1 MAWNEPGGPK
11 DRDQGRDPWSS
22 GNEQG
27 PPDLD
32 EAFRKFKEKFTG
44 KKGGGGNNNG
54 PSSGDLPPL
63 SGGIVIAFFAA
74 VIAIWVALGIYQV
87 DQQERAVVLRFGKYI
102 GTVEPGL
109 RWNPPVIDYVEKV
122 NTTKVRSARIKG
134 LMLTEDDNI
143 VDVSLSVQYIV
154 IDPKAFVLEVRSPE
168 QSLLQ
173 ATESALRHVIGSSS
187 LHQVLTEGRTTI
199 AFDVHERL
207 QRYLDLYHTGIQIS
221 AVNIEDAQPPSDVQ
235 AAFDDVIRAKED
247 EAKVVNQ
254 ARTYRNG
261 IVPVARGQAQR
272 LLEEANAYKGRVIAA
287 AEGEAARFTQLL
299 VEYQRAPEVTRER
312 MYIDMMQGVMSSA
325 SKVMIDV
332 DSGNLLYL
340 PLDQIIK
347 SGGKSK
353 ELDTTL
359 IDQWQDIEPSS
370 STNSSPQINTGRFS
384 TRGAR

>member
-1 MAWNEPGGPK
+1 MAWNEPGGQK
-11 DRDQGRDPWSS
+11 DKDQNNDPW
-22 GNEQG
+22 GNNSNQG

-44 KKGGGGNNNG
+44 KKSGGGNN
-54 PSSGDLPPL
+54 SSGGGDLPQL
-63 SGGIVIAFFAA
+63 SGGMLLAIAA
-74 VIAIWVALGIYQV
+74 IIMAIWAALGVYQV

-102 GTVEPGL
+102 ETVNPGL
-109 RWNPPVIDYVEKV
+109 RWNPPLIDTVEKV
-122 NTTKVRSARIKG
+122 NTTKVRSARVKG

-154 IDPKAFVLEVRSPE
+154 MDPKAFVLEVRSPE

-199 AFDVHERL
+199 AFDVRERL
-207 QRYLDLYHTGIQIS
+207 QRYLDLYHTGIQVS

-254 ARTYRNG
+254 AQTYKNG

-312 MYIDMMQGVMSSA
+312 MYIDMMESVMSNA
-325 SKVMIDV
+325 SKVMVDV
-332 DSGNLLYL
+332 DGGNLLYL

-347 SGGKSK
+347 SGGQKK
-353 ELDTTL
+353 TVDTTVT
-359 IDQWQDIEPSS
+359 DQWQDIEPSS
-370 STNSSPQINTGRFS
+370 SSATPAPNTSRYS

>member
-11 DRDQGRDPWSS
+11 DKDPWGS
-22 GNEQG
+22 GGNDQG

-32 EAFRKFKEKFTG
+32 EAFRRFKEKFSG
-44 KKGGGGNNNG
+44 KKGGGNSNQG
-54 PSSGDLPPL
+54 SGGDFPQL
-63 SGGIVIAFFAA
+63 SGGIVFALIAA
-74 VIAIWVALGIYQV
+74 VIAIWAALGIYQV

-102 GTVEPGL
+102 DTVEPGL
-109 RWNPPVIDYVEKV
+109 RWNPPIVDYVEKV
-122 NTTKVRSARIKG
+122 NTTKVRSGRVKG

-168 QSLLQ
+168 QSLGQ

-207 QRYLDLYHTGIQIS
+207 QRYLDLYRTGIQIS
-221 AVNIEDAQPPSDVQ
+221 AVNIEDAQPPGEVQ

-254 ARTYRNG
+254 AQTYKNG

-272 LLEEANAYKGRVIAA
+272 LLEEANAYKGRVIVA
-287 AEGEAARFTQLL
+287 AEGEASRFTQLL
-299 VEYQRAPEVTRER
+299 TEYQRAPEVTRER
-312 MYIDMMQGVMSSA
+312 MYIDMMQSVMTNA
-325 SKVMIDV
+325 SKVMVDV

-340 PLDQIIK
+340 PLDQIMK
-347 SGGKSK
+347 AGGSSK
-353 ELDTTL
+353 QAREDLQSS
-359 IDQWQDIEPSS
+359 QWQDIES
-370 STNSSPQINTGRFS
+370 STSGSTVLPSNSRMT
-384 TRGAR
+384 TRGGR

>member
-11 DRDQGRDPWSS
+11 DKDPW
-22 GNEQG
+22 GGGGDQG

-32 EAFRKFKEKFTG
+32 EAFRKFKEKFSG
-44 KKGGGGNNNG
+44 KKSGGNHNG
-54 PSSGDLPPL
+54 SSGSGGELPPL
-63 SGGIVIAFFAA
+63 SGGMVLAFFAIVIAVWA
-74 VIAIWVALGIYQV
+74 ALGIYQI
-87 DQQERAVVLRFGKYI
+87 DQQERAVVLRFGKYLE
-102 GTVEPGL
+102 TVNPGL
-109 RWNPPVIDYVEKV
+109 RWNPPLIDSVEKV
-122 NTTKVRSARIKG
+122 NTTKVRSTRVKG

-154 IDPKAFVLEVRSPE
+154 IDPKAFALEVRSPE
-168 QSLLQ
+168 QSLFQ

-207 QRYLDLYHTGIQIS
+207 QRYLDLYHTGIQVS
-221 AVNIEDAQPPSDVQ
+221 AVNIEDAQPPTEVQ

-254 ARTYRNG
+254 AQTYKNG

-272 LLEEANAYKGRVIAA
+272 LLEEASAYKGRVIAA

-312 MYIDMMQGVMSSA
+312 MYIDMMQSVMTNA

-347 SGGKSK
+347 SGKQGQKNI
-353 ELDTTL
+353 DTTL

-370 STNSSPQINTGRFS
+370 SSGSSTSLPSGRYS
-384 TRGAR
+384 TRGGR

>member
-1 MAWNEPGGPK
+1 MAWNEPGGQK
-11 DRDQGRDPWSS
+11 DKDQNNDPW
-22 GNEQG
+22 GNNSNQG

-44 KKGGGGNNNG
+44 KKSGGGNN
-54 PSSGDLPPL
+54 SSGGGDLPQL
-63 SGGIVIAFFAA
+63 SGGMLLAIAA
-74 VIAIWVALGIYQV
+74 IIMAIWAALGVYQV

-102 GTVEPGL
+102 ETVNPGL
-109 RWNPPVIDYVEKV
+109 RWNPPLIDTVEKV
-122 NTTKVRSARIKG
+122 NTTKVRSARVKG

-154 IDPKAFVLEVRSPE
+154 MDPKAFVLEVRSPE

-199 AFDVHERL
+199 AFDVRERL
-207 QRYLDLYHTGIQIS
+207 QRYLDLYHTGIQVS

-254 ARTYRNG
+254 AQTYKNG

-312 MYIDMMQGVMSSA
+312 MYIDMMESVMTSA
-325 SKVMIDV
+325 SKVMVDV
-332 DSGNLLYL
+332 DGGNLLYL

-347 SGGKSK
+347 SSNQKKNDGAP
-353 ELDTTL
+353 LP
-359 IDQWQDIEPSS
+359 DQWQDIEPSS
-370 STNSSPQINTGRFS
+370 SSATPAPNTSRYS